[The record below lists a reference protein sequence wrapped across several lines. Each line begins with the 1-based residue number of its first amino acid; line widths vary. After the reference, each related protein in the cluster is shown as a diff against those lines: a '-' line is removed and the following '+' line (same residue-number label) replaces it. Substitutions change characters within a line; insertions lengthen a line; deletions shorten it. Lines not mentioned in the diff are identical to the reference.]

1 MTRHPRLPVL
11 TTLNQSFRQERIA
24 QMVLQEGWRNDTG
37 RLELQSLGHKLEN
50 SGTPSSFVLE
60 KGWFHFKPWRDY
72 WVSFFSRSESSMLGD
87 FQALLRYFQY
97 QEDCF
102 LTKQPNLL
110 WINSICWTYISY
122 IGPKNVHLYP
132 CPQKSHTPRF
142 LICSS
147 GNGHQ
152 AVEAQAPCSCWHLPF
167 FVQVKQSRFLQPS
180 LTVLGLRPSPLIA
193 LRSMHSNVCPSDDQW
208 PQMAAISRCGL
219 RMSHSHRGTFTSL
232 ILDSLLIFML
242 LIMKPIFAF

>member
-1 MTRHPRLPVL
+1 MTLGGWSCRVL
-11 TTLNQSFRQERIA
+11 AIS
-24 QMVLQEGWRNDTG
+24 
-37 RLELQSLGHKLEN
+37 EN
-50 SGTPSSFVLE
+50 SGTLSSFMLE
-60 KGWFHFKPWRDY
+60 EGWFHFKPWRDY
-72 WVSFFSRSESSMLGD
+72 WVLFFSRSESSMLGD

-110 WINSICWTYISY
+110 WINSSCWTYISY
-122 IGPKNVHLYP
+122 TDPKNVHLYP

-167 FVQVKQSRFLQPS
+167 FVQAKQSHFLQSS

-193 LRSMHSNVCPSDDQW
+193 LRSMHSNVCPSVTSDPKWQPFLDVVW
-208 PQMAAISRCGL
+208 GWATAIGEPSPPLFWILCSYSCCL
-219 RMSHSHRGTFTSL
+219 SWSQFLPFKFMSSYHDMHRIIYMIFQRTGISH
-232 ILDSLLIFML
+232 M
-242 LIMKPIFAF
+242 